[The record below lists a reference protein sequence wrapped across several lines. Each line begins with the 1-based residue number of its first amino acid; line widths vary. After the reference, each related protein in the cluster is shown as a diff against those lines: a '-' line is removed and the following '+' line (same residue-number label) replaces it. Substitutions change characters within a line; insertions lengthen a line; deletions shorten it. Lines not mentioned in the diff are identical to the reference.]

1 MGISF
6 NFRFPSFKICNWK
19 KIYHVVVVN
28 FKSQFFYFKKI
39 NIQHVFAMN
48 QISKIILL
56 CRWQIKKIR
65 PSKEQIDL
73 IHIDKK
79 HVDLITAITNIKKK
93 WKKEKFID
101 ALAKY
106 RQNFCK
112 NVFCVRPWSWDMY
125 EGM

>member
-6 NFRFPSFKICNWK
+6 NFSFTSCKICNWK

-28 FKSQFFYFKKI
+28 FKSQFLLEEDKYTTCFCHESDFK
-39 NIQHVFAMN
+39 NNSVVSMTDQ
-48 QISKIILL
+48 
-56 CRWQIKKIR
+56 KKIR

-93 WKKEKFID
+93 
-101 ALAKY
+101 
-106 RQNFCK
+106 
-112 NVFCVRPWSWDMY
+112 
-125 EGM
+125 